1 MRAAILCGLLLSGCA
16 TLHRHPGP
24 IGTPSPEACFA
35 SQQALDAWVRY
46 VEPYIRA
53 TLAAEA
59 AHSCT
64 PPVVPTPVPETP
76 AASPDH

>member
-1 MRAAILCGLLLSGCA
+1 MNLGARALVALLLSGCA
-16 TLHRHPGP
+16 TFHRHPGA
-24 IGTPSPEACFA
+24 IGSPGPEACFA

-53 TLAAEA
+53 TLEAQA

-64 PPVVPTPVPETP
+64 PPAVPTMPAPEVP
-76 AASPDH
+76 

>member
-1 MRAAILCGLLLSGCA
+1 VKRLLLLSLLLTGCA

-53 TLAAEA
+53 TLEAQA

-64 PPVVPTPVPETP
+64 PPVVPMPVPEVP
-76 AASPDH
+76 AP